1 MYVRQL
7 AGKQYTSCGPA
18 GSLSDAW
25 SYVGGT
31 RDDGTSLA
39 EDRSRTERTDSTLVT
54 KNTKSREKKGN
65 THDFVFATRF
75 IVYSVLLVAMTVF
88 CQVGAEYPGLE
99 LLR

>member
-1 MYVRQL
+1 MPL
-7 AGKQYTSCGPA
+7 ALCQGRITI
-18 GSLSDAW
+18 SL
-25 SYVGGT
+25 
-31 RDDGTSLA
+31 
-39 EDRSRTERTDSTLVT
+39 DSTLVT